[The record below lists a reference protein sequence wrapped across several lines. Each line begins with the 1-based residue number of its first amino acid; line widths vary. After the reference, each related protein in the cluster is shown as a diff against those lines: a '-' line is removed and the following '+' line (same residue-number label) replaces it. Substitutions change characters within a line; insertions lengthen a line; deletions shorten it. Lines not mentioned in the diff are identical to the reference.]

1 MRKAIVVFA
10 ILLSVGVIAPSACFG
25 QFFGDRNINR
35 DSLLRVRDS
44 LNKLT
49 VADHAQMMAQLG
61 LKAVRPGRDPNS
73 TDPDRQPNY
82 DELKAN
88 PYCFYPDPLITFDG
102 KKVENA
108 RMWNKIRRPELVR
121 VFEEEL
127 YGCIPVNVPDVYWKI
142 IKDEKADLGGI
153 PVVIRQLLGVV
164 DNSSYPEI
172 SVEIQAQIVWPDNG
186 RKNMPVILEF
196 SWMMTDP
203 LHPLGQGKPWQQL
216 VVERGWAAAQIV
228 PTSVQ
233 ADGGYGLREGIIG
246 LYNKGQYRK
255 PTDWGSLRAW
265 GWGASRMIDYFQTD
279 NRFDAT
285 KVAVEG
291 VSRYGKAALVAMA
304 FDERIAAG
312 FICSSGKG
320 GAAGW
325 RRDCGESLGNLAS
338 DGEYHWMAGN
348 FIKYGADPLT
358 EDDLPVDQ
366 HELIALCAPRPCFIS
381 AGSFEADKWVDI
393 AGMFIAASKATPVY
407 ELLGKKGLATDVLP
421 VADFGLLDG
430 ELAYRQHHGGHE
442 AGPNWPY
449 FLDFFARYI
458 EPSQ

>member
-1 MRKAIVVFA
+1 MKNKIQLLA
-10 ILLSVGVIAPSACFG
+10 ILLSFLVMVPTECLG

-44 LNKLT
+44 LNKIT
-49 VADHAQMMAQLG
+49 VADHANMMDQLG
-61 LKAVRPGRDPNS
+61 IKAVRPGRDPNS
-73 TDPDRQPNY
+73 SDPSRQPNY

-88 PYCFYPDPLITFDG
+88 PYCFYPDALTTFDG
-102 KKVENA
+102 KKVKNA
-108 RMWNKIRRPELVR
+108 GMWNKIRRPELVK
-121 VFEEEL
+121 VFEDEV
-127 YGCIPVNVPDVYWKI
+127 YGRIPDNVPAVHWKT
-142 IKDEKADLGGI
+142 IKEEKAHLGGI

-164 DNSSYPEI
+164 DNSTCPQI

-186 RKNMPVILEF
+186 RKNMPVVLEF

-203 LHPLGQGKPWQQL
+203 RHPFGQGKPWQQL

-246 LYNKGQYRK
+246 LCNQGEYRK
-255 PTDWGSLRAW
+255 PDDWGSLRAW
-265 GWGASRMIDYFQTD
+265 GWGASEMIDYFRTD
-279 NRFDAT
+279 DRFDAT

-304 FDERIAAG
+304 FDQRIAAG

-325 RRDCGESLGNLAS
+325 RRDCGESIGNLTS

-348 FIKYGADPLT
+348 FIKYGADPLS
-358 EDDLPVDQ
+358 EDDLPIDQ

-393 AGMFIAASKATPVY
+393 AGMFIAASKASPVY
-407 ELLGKKGLATDVLP
+407 ELLDKKGLATDVLP
-421 VADFGLLDG
+421 VMDFGLLDG

-442 AGPNWPY
+442 AGPNWPF

-458 EPSQ
+458 KQ

>member
-108 RMWNKIRRPELVR
+108 RMWNKIRRPELVK

-164 DNSSYPEI
+164 DNSSYPE
-172 SVEIQAQIVWPDNG
+172 
-186 RKNMPVILEF
+186 
-196 SWMMTDP
+196 
-203 LHPLGQGKPWQQL
+203 
-216 VVERGWAAAQIV
+216 
-228 PTSVQ
+228 
-233 ADGGYGLREGIIG
+233 
-246 LYNKGQYRK
+246 
-255 PTDWGSLRAW
+255 
-265 GWGASRMIDYFQTD
+265 
-279 NRFDAT
+279 
-285 KVAVEG
+285 
-291 VSRYGKAALVAMA
+291 
-304 FDERIAAG
+304 
-312 FICSSGKG
+312 
-320 GAAGW
+320 
-325 RRDCGESLGNLAS
+325 
-338 DGEYHWMAGN
+338 
-348 FIKYGADPLT
+348 
-358 EDDLPVDQ
+358 
-366 HELIALCAPRPCFIS
+366 
-381 AGSFEADKWVDI
+381 
-393 AGMFIAASKATPVY
+393 
-407 ELLGKKGLATDVLP
+407 
-421 VADFGLLDG
+421 
-430 ELAYRQHHGGHE
+430 
-442 AGPNWPY
+442 
-449 FLDFFARYI
+449 
-458 EPSQ
+458 